1 MEFMSIDL
9 KPSECILL
17 YLGCSLF
24 FSDGVDR
31 LPHLFSFFFFFF
43 FYYFFFTNKRSITV
57 TCSSQKQRQF
67 NGKGIFIMSI
77 DITI

>member
-31 LPHLFSFFFFFF
+31 LPHLFI
-43 FYYFFFTNKRSITV
+43 FFFTNKRSITV
-57 TCSSQKQRQF
+57 TCLSQKQRQF

>member
-1 MEFMSIDL
+1 MSIDL

-31 LPHLFSFFFFFF
+31 LPHLFSFFFSFFIIF
-43 FYYFFFTNKRSITV
+43 FLQIREALL
-57 TCSSQKQRQF
+57 
-67 NGKGIFIMSI
+67 
-77 DITI
+77 

>member
-31 LPHLFSFFFFFF
+31 LPHLFFLFFLILIFFFLQI
-43 FYYFFFTNKRSITV
+43 REALL
-57 TCSSQKQRQF
+57 
-67 NGKGIFIMSI
+67 
-77 DITI
+77 

>member
-31 LPHLFSFFFFFF
+31 LPHLLIFFLQI
-43 FYYFFFTNKRSITV
+43 REALL
-57 TCSSQKQRQF
+57 
-67 NGKGIFIMSI
+67 
-77 DITI
+77 

>member
-1 MEFMSIDL
+1 MYMQVHVLIRCKRMEFMSIDL

-31 LPHLFSFFFFFF
+31 LPHLFIFFLQI
-43 FYYFFFTNKRSITV
+43 REALL
-57 TCSSQKQRQF
+57 
-67 NGKGIFIMSI
+67 
-77 DITI
+77 

>member
-9 KPSECILL
+9 KPSECILF

-31 LPHLFSFFFFFF
+31 LPHLLFFFFLFLFF
-43 FYYFFFTNKRSITV
+43 FLQIREALL
-57 TCSSQKQRQF
+57 
-67 NGKGIFIMSI
+67 
-77 DITI
+77 

>member
-1 MEFMSIDL
+1 MFYLISIQVHVQVHVLIRCKRMEFMSIDL

-31 LPHLFSFFFFFF
+31 LPHLFIFFLQI
-43 FYYFFFTNKRSITV
+43 REALL
-57 TCSSQKQRQF
+57 
-67 NGKGIFIMSI
+67 
-77 DITI
+77 

>member
-31 LPHLFSFFFFFF
+31 LPHLFIYFFF
-43 FYYFFFTNKRSITV
+43 FYFFFFTNKRSITV
-57 TCSSQKQRQF
+57 TCLSQKQRQF

>member
-31 LPHLFSFFFFFF
+31 LPHLFII
-43 FYYFFFTNKRSITV
+43 FFTNKRSITV
-57 TCSSQKQRQF
+57 TCLSQKQGQF

>member
-31 LPHLFSFFFFFF
+31 LPHLFSFFFF

>member
-31 LPHLFSFFFFFF
+31 LPHLFIF
-43 FYYFFFTNKRSITV
+43 YFF
-57 TCSSQKQRQF
+57 
-67 NGKGIFIMSI
+67 IFIFFLQI
-77 DITI
+77 REALL

>member
-31 LPHLFSFFFFFF
+31 LPHLFF
-43 FYYFFFTNKRSITV
+43 FFFTNKRSITV
-57 TCSSQKQRQF
+57 TCLSQKQRQF
-67 NGKGIFIMSI
+67 
-77 DITI
+77 